1 MCGAIGNIAGD
12 SDEYRS
18 ALLQIGVLQP
28 LVDFLLHL
36 THYLQAVDENSE
48 SSESIYVRNKQY
60 ASSSCTAAWALS
72 NISRGSTTADVFLNS
87 GVTRPLIDVLRRGT
101 STIVPSAL
109 HTEICWLFTFLAA
122 KVDVSV
128 AALIEQ
134 GLIPAMVYVATA
146 SDPSSVDTIPCI
158 RTLVNLSSGPVEWVD
173 LFVQESTLLGIL
185 IALCD
190 ISKAHKSVAM
200 ESLWLLSNLLG
211 GGPRH
216 RGAILSCKHTADILQ
231 NIVKAILS
239 DQFELQRESLFALH
253 HACLDKNDIIYSAF
267 GGSEV
272 IGQILQ
278 LLKAPDVKVS
288 MTCMQVLRILAMQPR
303 VLSICADL
311 GLHDIL
317 DDIQYGPGDDEI
329 RQVARVLAEDL
340 FEKEDDEEI
349 EASAGGFGLPPVP
362 GTGFGFGPQTGA
374 GDGGRGM
381 GRGSHLIR
389 PAWMLP
395 N

>member
-1 MCGAIGNIAGD
+1 M
-12 SDEYRS
+12 
-18 ALLQIGVLQP
+18 
-28 LVDFLLHL
+28 
-36 THYLQAVDENSE
+36 
-48 SSESIYVRNKQY
+48 
-60 ASSSCTAAWALS
+60 
-72 NISRGSTTADVFLNS
+72 
-87 GVTRPLIDVLRRGT
+87 RGT
-101 STIVPSAL
+101 STSVPSAL

-122 KVDVSV
+122 KEDESV
-128 AALIEQ
+128 AALIGQ

-146 SDPSSVDTIPCI
+146 SDPSSVDTVPCI

-185 IALCD
+185 VELCD
-190 ISKAHKSVAM
+190 ISKAHKSVAK

-216 RGAILSCKHTADILQ
+216 RGAILACEFTADILQ
-231 NIVKAILS
+231 NIVKALLS

-253 HACLDKNDIIYSAF
+253 HACLDKNDFVYSVF

-272 IGQILQ
+272 IAQILQ

-288 MTCMQVLRILAMQPR
+288 MTCMQVLRILTVQPR

-349 EASAGGFGLPPVP
+349 EASAGQSVFGFGLPPVPVP
-362 GTGFGFGPQTGA
+362 GTGFGFGLQTGA

-381 GRGSHLIR
+381 GRGSHLNR